1 MPQTKYRI
9 YELSARTLMS
19 YAREENGVYTF
30 QLNRTATDHCMIP
43 GAKHEQDNCALF
55 FQLMCQL
62 RGDRYR
68 EREGEG
74 VITDLADMIFYM
86 DFSGIFDRRG
96 SSHMQRIRREKAKDM
111 FRPEGVTLDF
121 GRGPHRYVSFE
132 RSASMSRQSRLSFI
146 RADLYVIMRQR
157 IMLDMTLDR
166 CQLSKLY
173 AYNGLMFSSGTRVDG
188 IRIDKP
194 HRVIVVDNPKKL
206 MQRVPV
212 ITVVEGDKYGKYYRE
227 ETIEDINI
235 TCFDGVG
242 LISKEYAETVD
253 KAYCGRHCHTSF
265 QIRLPYIKGMLHQVD
280 FKDFLKRSGTQV
292 IQDIW
297 GINHPIQ
304 NVDIILTRSQF
315 KADRWLQEN
324 DMSWKDYWKAFRK
337 YRHALYITNTNKE
350 QAESLVAL
358 NYQFLSTVSIQP
370 EEFRPADLPDGWNSS
385 PQTDKRQWLTKATE
399 TAYYNFCANGYFR
412 KKYFLDGLSQPRKSR
427 AYILAAMLN
436 KNPRFINEPIYT
448 DALETQAKILLKNY
462 AIGHLLVPG
471 DNRFLSGDLL
481 ELLRQ
486 LMSPRVFQMPAE
498 RVFCDAV
505 TADFFAE
512 DSFYAPGATY
522 EHDESCTLLRNPHIA
537 RNEELQLSIY
547 PDGDE
552 LREHYLG
559 HLTDVVFVSADSLA
573 AERLGGADYDGDQ
586 IKTIAD
592 PILNRCVKRNYEYEV
607 HQQLSNNANLP
618 LLKIPSLSAPLSDP
632 NDWRERFRTVENT
645 FAARIGQICNAAMDR
660 SVIAYSDSADPEER
674 KRCRREIETLAILS
688 GLEIDAAKSGV
699 RPDLDEYIGAKH
711 VKRSTFLQYK
721 YLAEQA
727 EETRRAWY
735 EPTHK
740 EKLDAFFSRTD
751 WSTVE
756 SHIEKLPYLARQ
768 LERNTPRI
776 KPTPAEDRELFT
788 FAQEGSW
795 QDRLNPKTLSSVSEL
810 LKDYERC
817 LSRIRACCVPVK
829 DRQKKSD
836 IERILYARGQEDLY
850 DSDELY
856 AFLRQLPPERIT
868 ALRHS
873 ISDQQWPFMAADKRE
888 LFLAEYLPEATN
900 YYDLLTDFRQ
910 SGYRVLGDLVCD
922 IDDENNAQERK
933 QLLRETDTSN
943 FTAMMKAYMEH
954 SFSADYKEPVS
965 KKCRELLNRIVRPG
979 IAVQYV
985 VALGKRNLLWEL
997 LIDQIEKNVLE
1008 VPYAE

>member
-1 MPQTKYRI
+1 MSQTKYQI

-30 QLNRTATDHCMIP
+30 QLNRTATDHCKIP
-43 GAKHEQDNCALF
+43 GAKHEQDDCAMF
-55 FQLMCQL
+55 FQLLCQL

-68 EREGEG
+68 ERAEDTC
-74 VITDLADMIFYM
+74 ITDLADVIFYM

-96 SSHMQRIRREKAKDM
+96 SNRTQQLRREKARDM
-111 FRPEGVTLDF
+111 FRPDGVTLDF
-121 GRGPHRYVSFE
+121 GNGPHRYVSFE
-132 RSASMSRQSRLSFI
+132 RSASMSRQSRLSLI
-146 RADLYVIMRQR
+146 RADLYEPMRRR
-157 IMLDMTLDR
+157 IMLDMTLRR
-166 CQLSKLY
+166 CQISKLY

-212 ITVVEGDKYGKYYRE
+212 ITVVEGDEHGKYYRD
-227 ETIEDINI
+227 ETIEDISI

-280 FKDFLKRSGTQV
+280 FKDFLKRSGTQA

-297 GINHPIQ
+297 GFNHSVKD
-304 NVDIILTRSQF
+304 VDIILTRSQF

-324 DMSWKDYWKAFRK
+324 DMDWKDYWKAFRK

-370 EEFRPADLPDGWNSS
+370 EEFRPADLPDGWTYS
-385 PQTDKRQWLTKATE
+385 PEADKRQWLTKATE
-399 TAYYNFCANGYFR
+399 TAYYNFCANDYFR
-412 KKYFLDGLSQPRKSR
+412 KKYFLDGLSQPRKTR
-427 AYILAAMLN
+427 THILAAVLN

-448 DALETQAKILLKNY
+448 DALEMQAKTLLKNY

-486 LMSPRVFQMPAE
+486 LILPRAFQMPAE
-498 RVFCDAV
+498 SAFCDSVLA
-505 TADFFAE
+505 AFFAE
-512 DSFYAPGATY
+512 DSFYAPGAAY
-522 EHDESCTLLRNPHIA
+522 EHDDSCTLLRNPHIA
-537 RNEELQLSIY
+537 RNEELQLSVY
-547 PDGDE
+547 PAGDE

-607 HQQLSNNANLP
+607 NQQLSNNANLP
-618 LLKIPSLSAPLSDP
+618 LLKIPSLSVPLSDA
-632 NDWRERFRTVENT
+632 NDWWERFRTVENT

-660 SVIAYSDSADPEER
+660 SVIAYTDSTDPGER

-699 RPDLDEYIGAKH
+699 RPDLDEYIGTKR
-711 VKRSTFLQYK
+711 VKRSAFLQYK

-740 EKLDAFFSRTD
+740 EKLNAFFARTD
-751 WSTVE
+751 WSKVE

-768 LERNTPRI
+768 LEQNTPRI
-776 KPTPAEDRELFT
+776 KATPAEDRELFA
-788 FAQEGSW
+788 FAQEDGW
-795 QDRLNPKTLSSVSEL
+795 QDRLDPKILSSVSEL
-810 LKDYERC
+810 LQDYERC
-817 LSRIRACCVPVK
+817 LSRIRACYVPVK

-873 ISDQQWPFMAADKRE
+873 ISNQQWPFMAVDKRE
-888 LFLAEYLPEATN
+888 LFLAEYLPEVTD

-922 IDDENNAQERK
+922 IDDENNALERK

-943 FTAMMKAYMEH
+943 FAAMMKAYMEH

-965 KKCRELLNRIVRPG
+965 KKCRELLNKIVRPS

-985 VALGKRNLLWEL
+985 VALGKRDLLWEL
-997 LIDQIEKNVLE
+997 LLDQIEKNVLE
-1008 VPYAE
+1008 VFYAE